1 MNSRL
6 APAPAATRAF
16 TLIEMLVVVAII
28 GILAGILLPALAT
41 AKTKAKIRVAKMEMV
56 ALAAAIKQYES
67 EYHRMPAPKDAE
79 LCASQNP
86 DCPDYTYG
94 TTNPDGSAIHPA
106 QPPVK
111 TYGSAPSYQ
120 SCNAE
125 LLAILRGEKLAPQN
139 IPALVA
145 LARARNPRG
154 LTLFEPKPSASGN
167 GPGLGSDGVLRD
179 PWGNPYIISLDMN
192 DDDKTLDGYY
202 GILRKGNAPQ
212 PEVEN
217 SVMIWSFGPDG
228 QASADPSVGPRGG
241 VNRDNILSW
250 D

>member
-1 MNSRL
+1 MKTYPLRPVL
-6 APAPAATRAF
+6 RRAF
-16 TLIEMLVVVAII
+16 TLIELLVVIAII
-28 GILAGILLPALAT
+28 AILAGILLPVLGA

-79 LCASQNP
+79 VWAAQNEN
-86 DCPDYTYG
+86 CHDYTYG
-94 TTNPDGSAIHPA
+94 TTNPDGSKIHP
-106 QPPVK
+106 QLPPVV
-111 TYGSAPSYQ
+111 TYDVDIPPGYQ

-125 LLAILRGEKLAPQN
+125 LIAILRGEKLA
-139 IPALVA
+139 IPTLVD

-154 LTLFEPKPSASGN
+154 LTLFEAKNSSSGN
-167 GPGLGSDGVLRD
+167 GPGLGTDGVLRD

-202 GILRKGNAPQ
+202 GKLRKGNAPQ
-212 PEVEN
+212 GEVFN

-228 QASADPSVGPRGG
+228 KASVNTDNPDELRF
-241 VNRDNILSW
+241 NRDNILSW
-250 D
+250 E